1 MPTNEKN
8 KKSTATKATGTKAQE
23 ESVEEK
29 KDSAGADETGKAAT
43 DSPEATGK
51 SKAEET
57 SDGDGEM
64 VEVSKDDLKAFMRR
78 LEDVE
83 ADNKRLIEASDKARM
98 AAISERERGE
108 RVQLPRVK
116 LTRMGSPTG
125 KLVIAWK
132 MTQNE
137 SYVDGNKL
145 VEKQEIELFYHDG
158 TSEKM
163 PLIGFYRK
171 QNKQTIAEILSRT
184 KKLDDPENGEMLV
197 VQIRGTDEKIDIDLK
212 FVN

>member
-1 MPTNEKN
+1 MT
-8 KKSTATKATGTKAQE
+8 
-23 ESVEEK
+23 
-29 KDSAGADETGKAAT
+29 
-43 DSPEATGK
+43 
-51 SKAEET
+51 
-57 SDGDGEM
+57 
-64 VEVSKDDLKAFMRR
+64 R

-108 RVQLPRVK
+108 KAELARVK
-116 LTRMGSPTG
+116 LTRIGASGP
-125 KLVIAWK
+125 LVIAWK

-137 SYVDGNKL
+137 SYVDGNRL
-145 VEKQEIELFYHDG
+145 VEKQEIEVFYQDG

-171 QNKQTIAEILSRT
+171 QNKLTIAEITART
-184 KKLDDPENGEMLV
+184 KKLDDPDEGEMLTV
-197 VQIRGTDEKIDIDLK
+197 RVKGTGEELDIDLK